1 MLNNARCYA
10 YIQTPYFVP
19 DAAFL
24 EALIMAADSGVDV
37 RLMLP
42 GIPDKPYVYYTGFS
56 YLDAVLKAGV
66 KVYLHKGFLHA
77 KTVVSD
83 DKIATIGTTNIDI
96 RSFSLHFEL
105 NAFFYSE
112 IIAEKCREI
121 FIKDLSDTHHLT
133 YKEYLNRPKMIRFK
147 EGLFRL
153 FSPLM

>member
-1 MLNNARCYA
+1 
-10 YIQTPYFVP
+10 
-19 DAAFL
+19 
-24 EALIMAADSGVDV
+24 MAADSGVDV

-42 GIPDKPYVYYTGFS
+42 GIPDKPYVYYTGLS
-56 YLDAVLKAGV
+56 YLEDMLKAGV

-112 IIAEKCREI
+112 KIAEKCRDI
-121 FIKDLSDTHHLT
+121 FINDLSDTHPLT
-133 YKEYLNRPKMIRFK
+133 YKEYLSRPKMIRFK